1 MEAAQTLNVEAAQT
15 LGPDGPEFEF
25 INAAYH
31 LR

>member
-1 MEAAQTLNVEAAQT
+1 MEAAQT

-31 LR
+31 LRRVVCFL